1 MTQHI
6 RNQHTIRIAAPAHV
20 AFKLFTPAGEAAW
33 VPHWRPRYLYPADGT
48 TQQGQVFT
56 TGDGDEFTIWQVADF
71 DLTACRVRYVRTTP
85 ALRTGFV
92 EVQCVAR
99 ADGASDV
106 LVRYELTAL
115 TSAGEGTLATHDGP
129 AFTAMVDRWANLI
142 AAQLPQLIAMPF
154 R

>member
-20 AFKLFTPAGEAAW
+20 AFKFFTPAGEAAW
-33 VPHWRPRYLYPADGT
+33 VQHWRPRYLYPADGT

-115 TSAGEGTLATHDGP
+115 TLAGEATLAAHDGP
-129 AFTAMVDRWANLI
+129 AFTAMIDAWADLI
-142 AAQLPQLIAMPF
+142 AARLPQLIAMPF